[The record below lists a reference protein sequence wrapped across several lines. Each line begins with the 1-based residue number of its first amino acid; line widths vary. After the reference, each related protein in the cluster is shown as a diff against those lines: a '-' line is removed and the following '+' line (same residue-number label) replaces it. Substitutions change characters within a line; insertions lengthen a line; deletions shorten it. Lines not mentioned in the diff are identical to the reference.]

1 MKKHLLASL
10 FPCLPISL
18 LFFLSSCSSDPAKS
32 AGKVP
37 PLDSRTDTLSWAYG
51 QNIADALQKGFLAEL
66 DADLVLQ
73 SARYALAGG
82 TDQPLTQEETVQALE
97 FIMAMYGAGQMK
109 EANDARAE
117 INTRQEEYFKQLMA
131 QNPAV
136 KRHPAGFYYE
146 QLRAGK
152 GRKAVY
158 GDRINFDYRSFL
170 MFSGEAY
177 DQTYGKRDPIIHV
190 VGEPMFTGL
199 IEGFQLMNAGSI
211 YRFYFPYQLA
221 FGERGSRDIPG
232 FTPFIYEVELHEI
245 YEN

>member
-1 MKKHLLASL
+1 MIPDQKPDGIDAQIGYHIYQYKYCQLILERKIVFAVSCKK
-10 FPCLPISL
+10 
-18 LFFLSSCSSDPAKS
+18 
-32 AGKVP
+32 
-37 PLDSRTDTLSWAYG
+37 Y
-51 QNIADALQKGFLAEL
+51 
-66 DADLVLQ
+66 
-73 SARYALAGG
+73 RY
-82 TDQPLTQEETVQALE
+82 
-97 FIMAMYGAGQMK
+97 
-109 EANDARAE
+109 
-117 INTRQEEYFKQLMA
+117 
-131 QNPAV
+131 
-136 KRHPAGFYYE
+136 HPAGFYYE